1 MQKMQET
8 PKRAISGAFYV
19 IIMLFGS
26 SYSNLSCSLLFILLA
41 IISVYEM
48 WKLRK
53 GKSKILPFLYI
64 IIPFILI
71 QILAY
76 QMEGGWK
83 SNLILFMLILTWT
96 FDTFAYLIG
105 VKIGKHKIFP
115 SISPKKSWEGFLGG
129 FFFSIIT
136 TYIISQYIFIINMKL
151 AAIIGI
157 LIPFTATLGDFIESK
172 YKRDANKKD
181 SGNIIPGHGG
191 ILDRM
196 DALMITIPTIYI
208 ITNYFK

>member
-26 SYSNLSCSLLFILLA
+26 SYSNLSCSILFILLA
-41 IISVYEM
+41 IISIYEM

-129 FFFSIIT
+129 FFFAIIT

>member
-41 IISVYEM
+41 IISIYEM

>member
-1 MQKMQET
+1 
-8 PKRAISGAFYV
+8 
-19 IIMLFGS
+19 
-26 SYSNLSCSLLFILLA
+26 
-41 IISVYEM
+41 
-48 WKLRK
+48 
-53 GKSKILPFLYI
+53 
-64 IIPFILI
+64 
-71 QILAY
+71 
-76 QMEGGWK
+76 MEGGWK